1 MHFKG
6 SQVVTVSLHV
16 TPLTNLEKVGNDY
29 RYLPVSMKIVI
40 MHL

>member
-1 MHFKG
+1 MNFKG

-16 TPLTNLEKVGNDY
+16 KPSMNLEKVGNDY
-29 RYLPVSMKIVI
+29 CYLPVSMKIVI